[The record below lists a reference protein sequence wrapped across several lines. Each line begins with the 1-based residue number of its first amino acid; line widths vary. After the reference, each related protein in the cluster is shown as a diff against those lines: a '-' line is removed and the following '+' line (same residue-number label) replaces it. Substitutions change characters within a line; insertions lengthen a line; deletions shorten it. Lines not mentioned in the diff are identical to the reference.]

1 MKGKWEHGGI
11 FSRVFGISLRRRK
24 VKLLQVTLLT
34 GSSEF
39 CVTSLVQFPSLSRF
53 GQPLDWQGSCS
64 AEAVLRSAARE
75 EASGCEH
82 VDAPNTKHLSIR
94 QCYNT
99 QRWIRQG
106 FRHQNWRWKKKIQGT
121 WRFWV
126 PIPALLCLN
135 SWSIG
140 GCQSLWGLRLAP
152 PTRDVPPPQKKNELL
167 LMRGHTLVL
176 VVQPNQSMAGAPAQ
190 NNEGVR
196 VTASWRPFSVASD
209 STNEIVMLS

>member
-24 VKLLQVTLLT
+24 VKLLQVTFLT

-64 AEAVLRSAARE
+64 ADAVLRSAARE

-82 VDAPNTKHLSIR
+82 VDAPNTKLLRIR

-99 QRWIRQG
+99 QQWIRQG
-106 FRHQNWRWKKKIQGT
+106 FRHQNWRWKNPSSSVFKQLID
-121 WRFWV
+121 WRL
-126 PIPALLCLN
+126 PIIVWLTGD
-135 SWSIG
+135 SS
-140 GCQSLWGLRLAP
+140 
-152 PTRDVPPPQKKNELL
+152 
-167 LMRGHTLVL
+167 
-176 VVQPNQSMAGAPAQ
+176 
-190 NNEGVR
+190 
-196 VTASWRPFSVASD
+196 SD
-209 STNEIVMLS
+209 SVGAEIGSAHQRCSTATEEERTAVDERTHVSLGCPAKPKYGWSSCSE